1 MLTRD
6 QILDADDLPAEEVH
20 VPEWGGTVLVRGM
33 TGAERDR
40 FEMRMYLDRDKLD
53 ESPVRARVVA
63 WCCLDEAGQALFSQ
77 KDVERLARKSGA
89 ALDRIFSVA
98 QRLSRV
104 DEKAAK
110 AAEENFEPG
119 RNGDSPSGW
128 PDTSAALSASS
139 SPVSTAP
146 N

>member
-1 MLTRD
+1 MLSRD
-6 QILDADDLPAEEVH
+6 QILAADDLPAEEVD

-33 TGAERDR
+33 TGAERDK

-63 WCCLDEAGQALFSQ
+63 WCTLDEDGKPLFTQ
-77 KDVERLARKSGA
+77 KDVEWLAGKSGA

-128 PDTSAALSASS
+128 PDTSASLSASS
-139 SPVSTAP
+139 SLASTAP